1 MQILSIR
8 GENIASLAKP
18 FEIRLDEGPLA
29 SAGLFA
35 ITGETGAGKSSLLDA
50 MCLALYGDC
59 PRLSGGGT
67 REAVAD
73 VDGATLRSTDPR
85 MVLRR
90 GAARG
95 LAEVTFRAVDGQVY
109 TAGWSARRARD
120 RIEGRLQAADRSLTR
135 ASDGQVLESQLSRV
149 NDRVAE
155 LTGLTYDE
163 FRRTV
168 LLAQGDFDAFLSA
181 QTGERAAI
189 LEKVTGTQVYRDI
202 SRRVYERHAA
212 AQSALTT
219 LETRRGEHRL
229 LSAEERA
236 ALEAEG
242 KSLRDQQAT
251 IAEELAVVSTD
262 LGRYVALETAQAAL
276 DRADARVA
284 TAGTALAHLADQQAW
299 LSDWDRAQAL
309 RSEVREDQAAAN
321 ALLDATEAVS
331 RLTETHA
338 AQTATVAERTTEASD
353 AATRLEQIEA
363 LFKALGPDWTAA
375 EQLDSQ
381 IATATRE
388 LASAEADQAARQDS
402 VTAAQTS
409 QDALDA
415 QDRDL
420 QTSLTQA
427 THALQQ
433 IPGQDLLLTQ
443 WATLEDRLEAR
454 IQAATRLHAAQ
465 AALATLH
472 RADQDQTTARDKAR
486 AEAETLKTSLAD
498 LRRAQS
504 ELQPERLRL
513 QAEDPAGRL
522 ATLAQH
528 LIDLRSLRQ
537 AATQLREAERA
548 LSDSAEL
555 QRRALTD
562 RTTAEADHSR
572 LTAELETARHH
583 VDALS
588 RPVASAEAALS
599 AEADHLRQHLRPGA
613 PCPVCYATEHPVME
627 NSALARL
634 AEDLRQQM
642 QTATDARDA
651 AQTSLRD
658 AQARREAA
666 QAVITREE
674 NRAAELIAARAAA
687 QEDHTRQSA
696 ALDGTDLP
704 LDPQAPDEAFTALQ
718 ARLDA
723 ARAPLDADR
732 DRLKTLEQEH
742 RRLSA
747 AIEAQ
752 LARQTALSDQITTL
766 TEGLTDSETRARDL
780 ARDIAAATREIEAL
794 APRLTP
800 SLAALGLTPDAFGAD
815 GQPTLDQLRDSAHHV
830 TTLRQQ
836 MTDTEAART
845 ELLPR
850 LTEAR
855 ETTRSAGQLAT
866 EAQQAR
872 DRRRSALDDLTTQRA
887 GLLGGEPS
895 GAHRTRHN
903 EARKAAMAAA
913 TETQRRHAEAASRL
927 AADLAS
933 LTAAQDAL
941 TSATARQQA
950 ATKALALA
958 CEAAGLDLAR
968 VQALHATSPEDVDR
982 RRATLD
988 AAHIERTSA
997 EGARQERRDELARL
1011 QEAGLPEP
1019 PRHDL
1024 ETRKAEL
1031 EATATALT
1039 EAVGRLA
1046 ERREADARAS
1056 AALSSLLAEIEAA
1069 RSVAETWTAV
1079 NEAIGS
1085 ARGDRFAQI
1094 AQAVTLAM
1102 LVERANL
1109 HLDQLKPRYQLAVAD
1124 QDLALHIIDRD
1135 MAGDTRPSR
1144 LLSGGERFLVSLSLA
1159 LALSGMGSRG
1169 ALAGTLFIDEGF
1181 GSLDAESLDL
1191 AIDALERLQTQGR
1204 TIGVISHVQAM
1215 KDRIP
1220 VQLEVTKTGG
1230 GASEVAL
1237 RLA

>member
-50 MCLALYGDC
+50 ICLALYGDC

-95 LAEVTFRAVDGQVY
+95 MAEVTFRAVDGEVY

-120 RIEGRLQAADRSLTR
+120 RIDGRLQAADRSLTR

-212 AQSALTT
+212 AQTALAT

-251 IAEELAVVSTD
+251 TANELAEVSTD
-262 LGRYVALETAQAAL
+262 LGRYLALETAQAAL
-276 DRADARVA
+276 DRAEARVG
-284 TAGTALAHLADQQAW
+284 TAGTALAELAEQQAW
-299 LSDWDRAQAL
+299 LADWDRAQAL
-309 RSEVREDQAAAN
+309 RSEVREDQTAAK
-321 ALLDATEAVS
+321 ALLDETEAVS
-331 RLTETHA
+331 RLTEAHA
-338 AQTATVAERTTEASD
+338 AQIATVAERATEASD
-353 AATRLEQIEA
+353 AATRLDEIEA

-388 LASAEADQAARQDS
+388 LASAEADQAARQDNL
-402 VTAAQTS
+402 TAAQTS
-409 QDALDA
+409 QEALEA

-420 QTSLTQA
+420 QAALTQA

-465 AALATLH
+465 AALGTMH
-472 RADQDQTTARDKAR
+472 RANQDQTTARD
-486 AEAETLKTSLAD
+486 EAETVKTSLAE

-522 ATLAQH
+522 ATLAQQR
-528 LIDLRSLRQ
+528 IDLRSLQQ

-555 QRRALTD
+555 QRHALRD
-562 RTTAEADHSR
+562 RTTAESDHSR

-588 RPVASAEAALS
+588 CPVASAEAALS
-599 AEADHLRQHLRPGA
+599 AEADHLRQHLQPGA
-613 PCPVCYATEHPVME
+613 PCPVCHATEHPVME

-651 AQTSLRD
+651 VQAGLRD
-658 AQARREAA
+658 AQVRREAA

-674 NRAAELIAARAAA
+674 NRAAELTAARAAA
-687 QEDHTRQSA
+687 RDDHTRQSA

-732 DRLKTLEQEH
+732 GRLKTLEQEH
-742 RRLSA
+742 QRLGA

-766 TEGLTDSETRARDL
+766 TEGLTDSEARARDI
-780 ARDIAAATREIEAL
+780 ARDIAAATREIEVL
-794 APRLTP
+794 TPRLSP
-800 SLAALGLTPDAFGAD
+800 PLAALGLSPESFGAD
-815 GQPTLDQLRDSAHHV
+815 GQPTLEQLRDSARRA

-836 MTDTEAART
+836 LTDTEAARA

-855 ETTRSAGQLAT
+855 EATRSAGQLAT

-872 DRRRSALDDLTTQRA
+872 ARRHSALDDLRTQR
-887 GLLGGEPS
+887 GQLLGGEPT

-903 EARKAAMAAA
+903 EARKAAMGAA
-913 TETQRRHAEAASRL
+913 TEAQHLHADANSRL

-941 TSATARQQA
+941 NSATARQQA
-950 ATKALALA
+950 ATSALALA
-958 CEAAGLDLAR
+958 CEAAGLDLSR
-968 VQALHATSPEDVDR
+968 IQTMHAASPEDVDR
-982 RRATLD
+982 QRAALD
-988 AAHIERTSA
+988 AARTERTSA
-997 EGARQERRDELARL
+997 EGARQERRDELSRL
-1011 QEAGLPEP
+1011 QETGLPET
-1019 PRHDL
+1019 PRPYL
-1024 ETRKAEL
+1024 ETRKAQL
-1031 EATATALT
+1031 DATATTLT

-1056 AALSSLLAEIEAA
+1056 AALSGLLAEIEAA

-1191 AIDALERLQTQGR
+1191 AIDALERLQAQGR

>member
-8 GENIASLAKP
+8 GENIASLGKP

-95 LAEVTFRAVDGQVY
+95 MAEVTFRAVDGEVY

-120 RIEGRLQAADRSLTR
+120 RIEGRLQAADRSLIR

-149 NDRVAE
+149 NDRVSE

-212 AQSALTT
+212 AQSTLAT

-229 LSAEERA
+229 LSAEDRA

-251 IAEELAVVSTD
+251 TAADLAVVLAD
-262 LGRYVALETAQAAL
+262 LGRYVALETAKAAF
-276 DRADARVA
+276 DRAEARVGA
-284 TAGTALAHLADQQAW
+284 AETALTELTDQQAW
-299 LSDWDRAQAL
+299 LADWDRAQAL
-309 RSEVREDQAAAN
+309 RSEVREDQAAAM
-321 ALLDATEAVS
+321 ALHHTTDAVA

-338 AQTATVAERTTEASD
+338 AQTGTVAERADEATD
-353 AATRLEQIEA
+353 AATRLDQIEA

-375 EQLDSQ
+375 EQLDGQ

-388 LASAEADQAARQDS
+388 LASAEADQAARQDNLA
-402 VTAAQTS
+402 AAQTS
-409 QDALDA
+409 QEALDA

-420 QTSLTQA
+420 QTALTQA
-427 THALQQ
+427 AHALQE
-433 IPGQDLLLTQ
+433 IPGQDVLLAQ
-443 WATLEDRLEAR
+443 WTALEDRLEAR
-454 IQAATRLHAAQ
+454 IQAATRLHAAE
-465 AALATLH
+465 AALGTLH

-486 AEAETLKTSLAD
+486 AEAETVKTGLAE

-537 AATQLREAERA
+537 ATAQLREAERA

-562 RTTAEADHSR
+562 RTTAEADQTR

-599 AEADHLRQHLRPGA
+599 AEADHLRQHLQPGA
-613 PCPVCYATEHPVME
+613 PCPVCHATEHPVME

-642 QTATDARDA
+642 QAATDARDA
-651 AQTSLRD
+651 AQAGLRD
-658 AQARREAA
+658 AQAWREAA
-666 QAVITREE
+666 QAAITREE
-674 NRAAELIAARAAA
+674 NRAAELTAARASA
-687 QEDHTRQSA
+687 QDDHARQCA
-696 ALDGTDLP
+696 ALDGTDMP
-704 LDPQAPDEAFTALQ
+704 LDPQAPDEAFTALL

-723 ARAPLDADR
+723 ARVPLDADR
-732 DRLKTLEQEH
+732 DRLKALEQEH
-742 RRLSA
+742 QRLGA
-747 AIEAQ
+747 AIEAG
-752 LARQTALSDQITTL
+752 LARQTTLADQITTL
-766 TEGLTDSETRARDL
+766 TEGLADSEARARDL
-780 ARDIAAATREIEAL
+780 TRDLTADTREIVAL

-800 SLAALGLTPDAFGAD
+800 PLAALGLTPDAFGAD
-815 GQPTLDQLRDSAHHV
+815 GQLTLDRLRDSARRAA
-830 TTLRQQ
+830 TLRQQ
-836 MTDTEAART
+836 MTDTGAARA

-855 ETTRSAGQLAT
+855 EATRSAGQLAT

-872 DRRRSALDDLTTQRA
+872 DRRRSALDDLTAQRA
-887 GLLGGEPS
+887 ELLGGEPT
-895 GAHRTRHN
+895 GVHRTRHN

-913 TETQRRHAEAASRL
+913 TEAQRLHADAASRL
-927 AADLAS
+927 AGDLAG

-950 ATKALALA
+950 ATTALTVA

-968 VQALHATSPEDVDR
+968 VQTLHAASTEDVDH

-988 AAHIERTSA
+988 AARTERTSA
-997 EGARQERRDELARL
+997 EGARQERREELARL
-1011 QEAGLPEP
+1011 QEAELPET
-1019 PRHDL
+1019 PRPDL
-1024 ETRKAEL
+1024 EARKARL
-1031 EATATALT
+1031 EATATTLT

-1056 AALSSLLAEIEAA
+1056 AALSGLLAKIEAA
-1069 RSVAETWTAV
+1069 RSLAETWTAM

-1085 ARGDRFAQI
+1085 ARGDRFTQI

-1191 AIDALERLQTQGR
+1191 AIDALERLQAQGR